1 MGDLKIKR
9 VCGFNVSSI
18 HFSVMILPYINKEL
32 EKEKNIITL
41 LEGNL
46 EKNIQEILSKITL
59 NNEAKEKIINLNWK
73 ATDVE
78 KANIEKALK
87 QKITKDKDI
96 SFIVYGREKYINEAN
111 IIIEKILLKY
121 KKFLED
127 TNIKIINCYTVD
139 DFKENIREILDKHDA
154 IFNTSGEKK
163 IEEIFEDYN
172 LA

>member
-41 LEGNL
+41 LECNL

-78 KANIEKALK
+78 KTNIEKALK

-111 IIIEKILLKY
+111 IIVEKILIKY

-127 TNIKIINCYTVD
+127 INIKITNCYTVD
-139 DFKENIREILDKHDA
+139 DFKENVREILDKHDL

>member
-32 EKEKNIITL
+32 EDEKNIITI

-59 NNEAKEKIINLNWK
+59 NNEAKEKIKNINWK
-73 ATDVE
+73 ATDIE
-78 KANIEKALK
+78 KVNIEKTVKLK
-87 QKITKDKDI
+87 LTEEKDL
-96 SFIVYGREKYINEAN
+96 SFIVYGREEYINN
-111 IIIEKILLKY
+111 VNQRIEKII
-121 KKFLED
+121 KKHEKELASKE
-127 TNIKIINCYTVD
+127 IKIINCYTIE
-139 DFKENIREILDKHDA
+139 DFKENIREILNKHEA
-154 IFNTSGEKK
+154 MFNTSGEKK
-163 IEEIFEDYN
+163 IEEIFEDYH

>member
-41 LEGNL
+41 LECNL

-78 KANIEKALK
+78 KTNIEKALK

-111 IIIEKILLKY
+111 IIIEKILIKY
-121 KKFLED
+121 KKILED
-127 TNIKIINCYTVD
+127 INIKITNCYTVD
-139 DFKENIREILDKHDA
+139 DFKENIREILDKHDS